1 MRQNDF
7 TGSVYGNAF
16 AHFFRRRRI
25 AGDGAFEFA
34 GVYRLFDKHFIVPQK
49 SVRKCDR
56 KCLCVFRFRRSVRR
70 ARRAGLY
77 KKRKAECTDGFFYER
92 IVRARIEHI
101 RSPHGNVGDDPD
113 TRRLKD
119 DLCFFFIHRERARRD
134 GTADIGDVRRFE
146 ESLNRAVFA
155 VRAVKDCERDVDVEH
170 PAARRKGRIFHSGC
184 DPYFSALFF
193 RYLKR
198 RLCVGFYAVEF
209 GIVL

>member
-16 AHFFRRRRI
+16 AHSFRRRRI

-34 GVYRLFDKHFIVPQK
+34 GVYRLFDEHFIVPQK
-49 SVRKCDR
+49 SVRECDR
-56 KCLCVFRFRRSVRR
+56 KRLCVFRFCSTVRR
-70 ARRAGLY
+70 ARRAGLH

-101 RSPHGNVGDDPD
+101 RSPNRNVGDDPNAC
-113 TRRLKD
+113 RLKD
-119 DLCFFFIHRERARRD
+119 DLCFFFVHRERACRD
-134 GTADIGDVRRFE
+134 GAADIGDVRRFE
-146 ESLNRAVFA
+146 EPLNGAVFA
-155 VRAVKDCERDVDVEH
+155 VRAVKDCKRDVDIEH

-184 DPYFSALFF
+184 DPYFSAFFF

-198 RLCVGFYAVEF
+198 RLCVGSHAVEF